1 MKFRLNTVFSL
12 GGVADAVD
20 PRTSTVAL
28 GAAVLLSC
36 VASVGVLSRLRRHLR
51 ILVVGSVLGMGLAQ
65 VVLALCFLHAE
76 RREERIQLALKG
88 EEGQLGNAT
97 VDVIIERRIELEMAD
112 PLPEHVRWLPLC
124 AVLSF
129 IVIGELTN
137 IS

>member
-1 MKFRLNTVFSL
+1 MDTVFAL

-36 VASVGVLSRLRRHLR
+36 VASIGVLSRLRRHLR
-51 ILVVGSVLGMGLAQ
+51 LLVVGSVLGMGLAQ

-76 RREERIQLALKG
+76 RREERIQLALK
-88 EEGQLGNAT
+88 EDQLGNAT
-97 VDVIIERRIELEMAD
+97 ADVVIERRIELEMAD
-112 PLPEHVRWLPLC
+112 PLPEHVRRLPLC

-129 IVIGELTN
+129 IVIGEPYRVTHLV
-137 IS
+137 S